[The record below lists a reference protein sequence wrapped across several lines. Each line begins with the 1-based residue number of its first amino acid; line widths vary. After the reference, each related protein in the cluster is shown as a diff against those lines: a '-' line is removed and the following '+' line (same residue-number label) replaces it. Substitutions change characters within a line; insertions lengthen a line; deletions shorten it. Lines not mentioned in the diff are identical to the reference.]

1 MNSSNRAS
9 KLSSS
14 SKAELAAIKG
24 KMVPYERW
32 WKAERERLA
41 LVQEKSKWLD
51 EQDKLADLAKHYK
64 SRAIHS
70 EYLVK
75 TNTVYHGRNK
85 VTQASFQGYDH
96 CNAIKIRDKMKEL
109 WEVRKFINPKKLVY
123 APDDPDSF
131 YNEMTEGL
139 DLPDHIPRKQYWT
152 EKVIPIANKY
162 MGDTRSNT
170 NSATK
175 NSYFGEMFI
184 EFVLWM
190 VWILVLS
197 VHLQYSPLIFLRLH
211 ERAWERICH

>member
-1 MNSSNRAS
+1 MSSSNRAS
-9 KLSSS
+9 K
-14 SKAELAAIKG
+14 AERAAMKG

-51 EQDKLADLAKHYK
+51 EQDKLADLAKHFK
-64 SRAIHS
+64 ARALHS

-75 TNTVYHGRNK
+75 TNSLYHGRNK
-85 VTQASFQGYDH
+85 VTRAGFQGYDH
-96 CNAIKIRDKMKEL
+96 GNAVKIRDKIREL
-109 WEVRKFINPKKLVY
+109 WVERKFINPKKLVY

-131 YNEMTEGL
+131 YSEMTEGL

-175 NSYFGEMFI
+175 KSYFGEYFI
-184 EFVLWM
+184 EFVPQM

-197 VHLQYSPLIFLRLH
+197 DHLPYS
-211 ERAWERICH
+211 